1 MENIKTW
8 ADFVAL
14 NEEDREALT
23 PEEMET
29 LKNSIAENEAKLA
42 EEQKA
47 RDERLAKAE
56 ELAEN
61 YKIRAEK
68 AEKAEK
74 KKETQPELSTKD
86 VLYLAKADIH
96 EDDLTDVLDWAKFK
110 NISVLEAHKQLKGIL
125 DVRNEERT
133 TAAATDT
140 KGGRPATQVSGESL
154 LEKAEQ
160 GQISGEVE
168 ESKADADIDKIVEAR
183 MQRKLK
189 K

>member
-1 MENIKTW
+1 MENINTW

-14 NEEDREALT
+14 SEEDREALT

-29 LKNSIAENEAKLA
+29 LKQTIAENEAKIA

-47 RDERLAKAE
+47 KVEELAKAK

-68 AEKAEK
+68 AEKG
-74 KKETQPELSTKD
+74 KKEEKSELSTKD
-86 VLYLAKADIH
+86 VLYLAKSDIH
-96 EDDLTDVLDWAKFK
+96 EDDLGDVLEWAKFK
-110 NISVLEAHKQLKGIL
+110 NISVSEAHKALKGTL
-125 DVRNEERT
+125 DVRNEERK

-140 KGGRPATQVSGESL
+140 KGGQRSTQISGESL
-154 LEKAEQ
+154 LEKVRQ
-160 GQISGEVE
+160 GQVSEKE
-168 ESKADADIDKIVEAR
+168 EDIDKIVDAE
-183 MQRKLK
+183 MEEKLK